1 MPPAGAGWLENRAVA
16 AFFTDAGLL
25 PRNAPERARPCCRM
39 LAQAQ
44 LIEKIYPDS
53 EVGSPVHTV
62 AADARRHVP

>member
-1 MPPAGAGWLENRAVA
+1 
-16 AFFTDAGLL
+16 
-25 PRNAPERARPCCRM
+25 M